1 MAAKLSNLS
10 TIRHPDSL
18 KSVLRA
24 THEFDHRGV
33 AQHKRLVVGKENH
46 PIGNDALVVF
56 TISLHNGN
64 KNNRYGIKEKKIEA
78 IPIGIA
84 SISLPEGDIKEK
96 QYSDNL

>member
-1 MAAKLSNLS
+1 M
-10 TIRHPDSL
+10 
-18 KSVLRA
+18 KSVLWA

-33 AQHKRLVVGKENH
+33 AQHKRLVMGKENH
-46 PIGNDALVVF
+46 PIGNDALVMF
-56 TISLHNGN
+56 TICLYNNN
-64 KNNRYGIKEKKIEA
+64 KKQQIWHQREKIEA